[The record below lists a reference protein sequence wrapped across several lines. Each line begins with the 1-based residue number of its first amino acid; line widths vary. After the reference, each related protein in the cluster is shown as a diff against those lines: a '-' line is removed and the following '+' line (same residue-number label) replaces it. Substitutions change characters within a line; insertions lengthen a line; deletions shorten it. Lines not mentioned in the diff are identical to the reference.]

1 MAKRIYTDKQLELLR
16 LWQQEELKRLT
27 LLEGSVRSGKTWI
40 SLVLWSFWVASAPKE
55 GRYLMAAK
63 TLTSLRRNC
72 LDLLEQLVGTA
83 NFTFSLPAKE
93 GTLFG
98 RKIYFEGANDARAEN
113 KIRGMTLY
121 GAYCDEL
128 TLFPEDFFAMLLTR
142 LSAPNAKLI
151 ATTNPDS
158 PYHWV
163 KEKYIDRAERGE
175 IDMLTMKFLI
185 DENTFLDADY
195 IENQKKEHIGVFYD
209 RFILGQWVVAE
220 GLIYRLLADTPER
233 FMIDR
238 ADVPPLRD
246 VTVGEDFGGN
256 KSGHAVVCS
265 GINDGVLYFMRAA
278 FKPAKGTTASEL
290 VDWSLAEFDAC
301 FKDIGVYFD
310 VYADSAEQVL
320 INSIGE
326 KSRFKVYNSLK
337 LPIVDRIRALNLL
350 LATDRVRFVRGT
362 TEELVKALSSAAWDE
377 KSMADKRLDN
387 GSYNND
393 IIDAAE
399 YSFEYHIDRL
409 VRT

>member
-83 NFTFSLPAKE
+83 NFTFSLAAKE

-209 RFILGQWVVAE
+209 RFILGQWVVAA
-220 GLIYRLLADTPER
+220 GLVYPHFAPER
-233 FMIDR
+233 HI
-238 ADVPPLRD
+238 
-246 VTVGEDFGGN
+246 VTFAAPDKDDGLYYISVDYGTQNPCSMGLWRVCDGKAVRVGEYYHDGR
-256 KSGHAVVCS
+256 KSRQQLTDEEYYRALEQLAAGRVIQSVVVDPSAASFIACIRKHGRLTVKKAANDVLA
-265 GINDGVLYFMRAA
+265 GIR
-278 FKPAKGTTASEL
+278 TTASF
-290 VDWSLAEFDAC
+290 LASGRLLFDRSCQDIIKEF
-301 FKDIGVYFD
+301 
-310 VYADSAEQVL
+310 
-320 INSIGE
+320 
-326 KSRFKVYNSLK
+326 
-337 LPIVDRIRALNLL
+337 RAY
-350 LATDRVRFVRGT
+350 
-362 TEELVKALSSAAWDE
+362 SWDE
-377 KSMADKRLDN
+377 TSTEDTVIKENDHAMDDMRYFCYTVLRREWHWLDWT
-387 GSYNND
+387 
-393 IIDAAE
+393 A
-399 YSFEYHIDRL
+399 
-409 VRT
+409 